1 MKQVYDLTTQSGIDK
16 ALMVLEGLNN
26 PLSMALKFLK
36 DLLSSNDPEKQAEV
50 VKELI
55 ESGRRQGV
63 DEMEITLENHKGFK
77 LDIPLEDVK
86 INSSLGS
93 DGKIHL
99 KVKFQ
104 KDEPIRPLLETPSN
118 SSNQKSSALSNKTT
132 LLAAVL
138 VILLIIICVLVC
150 YILFSKQ

>member
-1 MKQVYDLTTQSGIDK
+1 MKQVYDLTTKSGIDK

-26 PLSMALKFLK
+26 PLGMALKFLK

-55 ESGRRQGV
+55 ESGRKQGV
-63 DEMEITLENHKGFK
+63 DEMEITLENRKGFK

-99 KVKFQ
+99 KVRFQ
-104 KDEPIRPLLETPSN
+104 KDEPIRPLLESPLNTGS
-118 SSNQKSSALSNKTT
+118 QKSSALSNKTT

>member
-1 MKQVYDLTTQSGIDK
+1 MKQVYDLTTKSGIDK

-26 PLSMALKFLK
+26 PLGMALKFLK

-55 ESGRRQGV
+55 ESGKKQGV
-63 DEMEITLENHKGFK
+63 DEMEITLENRKGFK

-99 KVKFQ
+99 
-104 KDEPIRPLLETPSN
+104 LH
-118 SSNQKSSALSNKTT
+118 
-132 LLAAVL
+132 
-138 VILLIIICVLVC
+138 
-150 YILFSKQ
+150 